1 MTTYDVPGKNEA
13 EFLNRLDQ
21 FFKTVNRD
29 NRNDKEKYD
38 GLLALLREYKPV
50 FESSDEVM
58 KWFFRFHAL
67 ELMDDWQEDLFGDL
81 ADHLTGFCPANRKI
95 EL

>member
-1 MTTYDVPGKNEA
+1 MTTYDVPDKDEA
-13 EFLNRLDQ
+13 EFLNRLEQ
-21 FFKTVNRD
+21 FFKTVTCD

-50 FESSDEVM
+50 FGGSEEVM

-81 ADHLTGFCPANRKI
+81 ADHLTGFCSPRRKI
-95 EL
+95 DL